1 MRSILAA
8 CIVAGI
14 AAVVSGTAQARVDFD
29 IGIGIPGYAVA
40 PPPPPVYY
48 QPAPVY
54 VAPPAPVVVAPGYYD
69 DWQARRAWQEQQWRE
84 RSGASADGGS
94 GNGESAIANGT
105 AGMTTTMT
113 DRP

>member
-84 RSGASADGGS
+84 RRWREREWRERHREWHRWHD
-94 GNGESAIANGT
+94 
-105 AGMTTTMT
+105 
-113 DRP
+113 DYDD